1 MKELI
6 LIVALLLV
14 ALAVL
19 LPYSSKTPDG
29 LQTLTEESGSKQ
41 PTSWNGLMANYCAAL
56 ADPYI
61 SSLVA
66 GLFGVGIVL
75 IAGFALG
82 KAAQRK
88 NEASD
93 L

>member
-1 MKELI
+1 MKKPI
-6 LIVALLLV
+6 LVVALLIV

-19 LPYSSKTPDG
+19 LPFASKTLDG
-29 LQTLTEESGSKQ
+29 LQTLAEESYSQQ
-41 PTSWNGLMANYCAAL
+41 PTSWNGLMANYSAAL
-56 ADPYI
+56 ADPYL

-66 GLFGVGIVL
+66 GLFGVGVVL

-82 KAAQRK
+82 KVAQRK
-88 NEASD
+88 NEASN